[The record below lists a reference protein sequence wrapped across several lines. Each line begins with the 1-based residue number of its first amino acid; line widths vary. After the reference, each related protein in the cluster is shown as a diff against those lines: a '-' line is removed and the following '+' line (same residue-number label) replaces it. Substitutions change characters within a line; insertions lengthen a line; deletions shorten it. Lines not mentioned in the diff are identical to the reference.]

1 MRSLKLLNKLI
12 NPLEKFLFKS
22 EYDINYKILTHLI
35 NVINNRLEKSP
46 TKWIVEFGVH
56 GKDSGVL
63 LDFLIRDGYN
73 GVLIEGDKYNFTE
86 VEKIYNKLSNQV
98 TCINKYVEST
108 GLNSLDNL
116 LKTTSCPEIFD
127 ILLIDVDSIDY
138 QIWES
143 LKNYSPTF
151 VVIEFNNAYGPKLE
165 HIHNIALN
173 DWVGESSFTKGS
185 SIKSIVELGKRKD
198 YSLVTVTRNNAY
210 FIKKEFL
217 HAFHLEEVN
226 IDDVFHFS
234 LLEIGRLDKSIL
246 SFKQLF
252 QYYYI
257 YGLPLLI
264 RKLKKKLGK
273 N

>member
-1 MRSLKLLNKLI
+1 MRSLKILNNLA
-12 NPLEKFLFKS
+12 NPIQKFSFKS
-22 EYDINYKILTHLI
+22 EHDINRKILIYLI
-35 NVINNRLEKSP
+35 NVLNNRLEKSP

-56 GKDSGVL
+56 GKDDGVL

-73 GVLIEGDKYNFTE
+73 SVLIEGDKYNFAE
-86 VEKIYNKLSNQV
+86 VEKIYSKISNQV

-108 GLNSLDNL
+108 GVNSLDNL

-143 LKNYSPTF
+143 FKNYSPTF
-151 VVIEFNNAYGPKLE
+151 VIIEFNNEYGPKLE
-165 HIHNIALN
+165 RIHNIPLN
-173 DWVGESSFTKGS
+173 NWVGESNFAKGS
-185 SIKSIVELGKRKD
+185 SIKSIIELGKRKD
-198 YSLVTVTRNNAY
+198 YSLITVTRNNAY

-226 IDDVFHFS
+226 IDDIFHFS
-234 LLEIGRLDKSIL
+234 LHEIGRLNPSIL

-252 QYYYI
+252 QYYFI

-264 RKLKKKLGK
+264 KKLKKKLGK